1 MKRRQSARIE
11 NMMRQKQ
18 FFGIPILQAGAA
30 MRRNALIIS
39 ALVMGAFSPVFAANP
54 VTSPSLK
61 TSAVKEVQTKASSKS
76 ADIKVGAGKT
86 PAVKTLPGKT
96 PAGKTVVG
104 KTTEPK
110 PSAEKIARG
119 KFLFDKLTCSG
130 CHPNGENSLHPYR
143 PLKGPGFL
151 ARYKEDGQIE
161 QIIRTGVLKA
171 GMPSFSKARVDDN
184 DMTDLIAY
192 IRSLTPASAKNELKK

>member
-1 MKRRQSARIE
+1 MSIR
-11 NMMRQKQ
+11 
-18 FFGIPILQAGAA
+18 LTGAA
-30 MRRNALIIS
+30 TRSNALIIS
-39 ALVMGAFSPVFAANP
+39 ALVLGVFSPVLASKP
-54 VTSPSLK
+54 VTTQPAKTSPAKEVQAKPASKSTDNKTGAGKASAGKAGAGKASAEK
-61 TSAVKEVQTKASSKS
+61 TSAGKAGEGKPKS
-76 ADIKVGAGKT
+76 AQ
-86 PAVKTLPGKT
+86 
-96 PAGKTVVG
+96 
-104 KTTEPK
+104 
-110 PSAEKIARG
+110 PSPDKIARG

-161 QIIRTGVLKA
+161 QLIRTGVLKA

-192 IRSLTPASAKNELKK
+192 IRSLTPVSAKNDLKK

>member
-1 MKRRQSARIE
+1 MKRQE
-11 NMMRQKQ
+11 H
-18 FFGIPILQAGAA
+18 FFGIPVRRTGAA
-30 MRRNALIIS
+30 TRRNALIIL
-39 ALVMGAFSPVFAANP
+39 ALVLGGFSPALASKP
-54 VTSPSLK
+54 VTTQAAK
-61 TSAVKEVQTKASSKS
+61 TSAAKEVKAKPSGQSTDNK
-76 ADIKVGAGKT
+76 AGAGKPT
-86 PAVKTLPGKT
+86 S
-96 PAGKTVVG
+96 
-104 KTTEPK
+104 PK
-110 PSAEKIARG
+110 ASPEKIARG
-119 KFLFDKLTCSG
+119 KFLFNKLTCSG

-161 QIIRTGVLKA
+161 QLIRTGVLKA

>member
-1 MKRRQSARIE
+1 MKR
-11 NMMRQKQ
+11 QKH
-18 FFGIPILQAGAA
+18 FFGIPVWHPGSAT
-30 MRRNALIIS
+30 RRNTLIIL
-39 ALVMGAFSPVFAANP
+39 ALVLGVFSPVLASKP
-54 VTSPSLK
+54 VTTQIAK
-61 TSAVKEVQTKASSKS
+61 TSAAKEVQAKPAGKS
-76 ADIKVGAGKT
+76 TDNKTGAGK
-86 PAVKTLPGKT
+86 ASADKTS
-96 PAGKTVVG
+96 AGKAGEG
-104 KTTEPK
+104 KPKSAK
-110 PSAEKIARG
+110 PSPDKIARG
-119 KFLFDKLTCSG
+119 KFLFNKLTCSG

-161 QIIRTGVLKA
+161 QLIRTGVLKA